1 MNPNK
6 RKGSPLS
13 KMASAADDT
22 KVPKTHKACVYDK
35 VGSCSIAIRDVETP
49 EPGPGEVLVQLTHS
63 GVCHSDYG
71 IMMNTWAHLP
81 APTAEGQVGGHEG
94 VGFVAKLGD
103 GAERFG
109 VKVGD
114 RVGIKWVSAA
124 CLACP
129 PCLEGM
135 DGVCFNQKI
144 SGYFTPGTF
153 QQYAIGPANYVT
165 PVPESLPGELAAPM
179 LCAGVTTYAALKKS
193 GASSGQWV
201 VISGAG
207 GGLGTVAVSLG
218 AKVMGY
224 RVIGIDAP
232 SKKDVILDSGAEHF
246 IDVTAHDD
254 DSIAEEVK
262 KLTGHGAKAVIV
274 CTQSNR
280 AYGQALG
287 MLGFGGTVVCVGMPE
302 GDPVPIAR
310 SYPAAM
316 VAKQSS
322 IVGSAVGN
330 RREAAEVM
338 DFATR
343 GLVKFPVKTVGM
355 GDLQSVFESMGKGE
369 IRGRVVLD
377 LSR

>member
-1 MNPNK
+1 
-6 RKGSPLS
+6 
-13 KMASAADDT
+13 MASTIDDSNL
-22 KVPKTHKACVYDK
+22 PKTHKACVYDK
-35 VGSCSIAIRDVETP
+35 PGSCSIAIRHVETP
-49 EPGPGEVLVQLTHS
+49 EPGPGEVLVRLTHS

-81 APTAEGQVGGHEG
+81 APTEEGQVGGHEG

-103 GAERFG
+103 GSERAG

-135 DGVCFNQKI
+135 DGVCFNQTRFLVIWPPQCSAQVKLHPP
-144 SGYFTPGTF
+144 SRP
-153 QQYAIGPANYVT
+153 
-165 PVPESLPGELAAPM
+165 PEILGIKNLSSE
-179 LCAGVTTYAALKKS
+179 GVTTYAALKKS
-193 GASSGQWV
+193 GANSGHWV
-201 VISGAG
+201 VIAGAG

-218 AKVMGY
+218 AKAMGY
-224 RVIGIDAP
+224 RVIGIDTL

-246 IDVTAHDD
+246 IDVMAYDD
-254 DSIAEEVK
+254 DGIANRVRE
-262 KLTGHGAKAVIV
+262 LTGHGAKAVIV
-274 CTQSNR
+274 CTQSNE

-302 GDPVPIAR
+302 GDPKPIAR

-330 RREAAEVM
+330 RREAAEVL

-355 GDLQSVFESMGKGE
+355 DELQSVFEGMAKGE

-377 LSR
+377 LSK